1 MKTSSAR
8 LAHLANTG
16 RFALP
21 WLLLMLVSAASARA
35 MQASV
40 ESVGTSIQALDPR
53 SAPSSRAAGP
63 VIQDRSVVVLVSF
76 SDAPGNQTEFRCST
90 TADRVTTDSLSLH
103 LEDVAAVVP
112 DLCDA
117 VRT

>member
-1 MKTSSAR
+1 MRTSRAR
-8 LAHLANTG
+8 RAELANAG

-21 WLLLMLVSAASARA
+21 WLLLMLVSTASARA
-35 MQASV
+35 MQAGI
-40 ESVGTSIQALDPR
+40 ESVGTSAQALSSR
-53 SAPSSRAAGP
+53 SAPRSSAPGP
-63 VIQDRSVVVLVSF
+63 VVQDRSVVVLVSF
-76 SDAPGNQTEFRCST
+76 TDASGNQTEFRCWT

-103 LEDVAAVVP
+103 LEDLPAVVS

>member
-1 MKTSSAR
+1 
-8 LAHLANTG
+8 
-16 RFALP
+16 
-21 WLLLMLVSAASARA
+21 

-53 SAPSSRAAGP
+53 SAPSIRAARPVP
-63 VIQDRSVVVLVSF
+63 VIQDGSVVVLVSF
-76 SDAPGNQTEFRCST
+76 SDARGNQTEFRCST

-103 LEDVAAVVP
+103 FEDVAAVVP